1 MSTNIRNNTG
11 KNIPL
16 ENFIEEHG
24 TLQEFENALFRA
36 YADLMITHQEA
47 QTAMEKYKQDIL
59 ALQQIES

>member
-1 MSTNIRNNTG
+1 MSTNIHNITG

-16 ENFIEEHG
+16 ENFIKEHG

-36 YADLMITHQEA
+36 YADLMITHHEA
-47 QTAMEKYKQDIL
+47 QTAIAKYKKDIL